1 MVTSQLFGEQ
11 RCVDVAKHQATL
23 VYHELKAE
31 HSRQVFNDIV
41 GGIVAESIVPTEVK
55 MRQQQIISAL
65 MEEMFCNLP
74 FRQQC
79 EIFDVVEKMWW
90 MVFKTHM
97 MLLKVKDTLR

>member
-31 HSRQVFNDIV
+31 NSRQVFNDIV

-79 EIFDVVEKMWW
+79 EIFDVVERMWW

-97 MLLKVKDTLR
+97 MLLKVRDTLR